1 MPEQS
6 RSEIG
11 SSILE
16 VLEQSFIQD
25 QKDDERLYMKLLVVL
40 SSLKHIVRAFQH
52 AIFRA

>member
-25 QKDDERLYMKLLVVL
+25 QKDDEGC
-40 SSLKHIVRAFQH
+40 A
-52 AIFRA
+52 

>member
-25 QKDDERLYMKLLVVL
+25 QKDDEGCAWNYLYCFPH
-40 SSLKHIVRAFQH
+40 SSI
-52 AIFRA
+52 